1 MFYMN
6 KSFVVLKLCNL
17 KGCVVLYLSVNQM
30 CSLVLESINYSSNQV
45 AKEAYASYS
54 PRQKSIIKKLKG
66 YLSFTIALEAP
77 LLLLGIEVEPNS
89 RNWSN
94 RM

>member
-45 AKEAYASYS
+45 AKEGYASYS
-54 PRQKSIIKKLKG
+54 PRQESIIKKLKG
-66 YLSFTIALEAP
+66 YLSFTIALEAS